1 MADITYQLNFTGKQI
16 NNLLTRTNN
25 LDTELNNYLLKTGGD
40 ITGEINM
47 NGQPIS
53 GLINPTEDTQAARKK
68 YVDTSIS
75 TAVEEV
81 VKNSIKSVCSVK
93 PGNDGNVVLTAAKV
107 GAVPASDLL
116 SKTYPVGAIYISTSS
131 TSPASLFGGTWERL
145 KDRFLLAA
153 GDSYTAGSTG
163 GEATHTLTLAEMP
176 SHDHQQYVGALDGSW
191 GVRSDYQADGNF
203 AGFPQGR
210 TGGAGGSQPHNNMPP
225 YLAVYMW
232 KRVA

>member
-1 MADITYQLNFTGKQI
+1 MRAKNPGKVSI
-16 NNLLTRTNN
+16 GLDVNMEEHRLGNLL
-25 LDTELNNYLLKTGGD
+25 DPEGSQD
-40 ITGEINM
+40 
-47 NGQPIS
+47 
-53 GLINPTEDTQAARKK
+53 AATKA
-68 YVDTSIS
+68 YVDG
-75 TAVEEV
+75 
-81 VKNSIKSVCSVK
+81 KF
-93 PGNDGNVVLTAAKV
+93 
-107 GAVPASDLL
+107 
-116 SKTYPVGAIYISTSS
+116 PVGFIYLSASE

-176 SHDHQQYVGALDGSW
+176 SHDHQQYVGALDGGW
-191 GVRSDYQADGNF
+191 GVRVDYDYDQNC